1 MFVVATKRS
10 ARDPRPWLWVAG
22 TLVLPLLLL
31 AGFGP
36 GMDHV
41 LHTNPETVKVVI
53 HANRL
58 EMPGSLTAGDI
69 VFEVTNGDSVSHGLA
84 LRKEGT
90 DTPIAQLET
99 PVRPG
104 ATGQVEVTLDA
115 GQYQVYCPN
124 GVDRGLI
131 RQVEVA
137 AAKSN
142 PGY

>member
-41 LHTNPETVKVVI
+41 LRTNPETVKVVI

-90 DTPIAQLET
+90 DTQSQLDAG
-99 PVRPG
+99 RPG
-104 ATGQVEVTLDA
+104 ATGRESTPQR
-115 GQYQVYCPN
+115 PN
-124 GVDRGLI
+124 QARTGWTG
-131 RQVEVA
+131 
-137 AAKSN
+137 
-142 PGY
+142 G